1 MKRHTVPFFF
11 IDIITGGVIYM
22 KKILISVLVSIII
35 MLVVP
40 YIIVE
45 LAKPHN
51 NADSTEPIEPKVES
65 VGV

>member
-1 MKRHTVPFFF
+1 
-11 IDIITGGVIYM
+11 M

-51 NADSTEPIEPKVES
+51 NADSTEPIVPKVES

>member
-1 MKRHTVPFFF
+1 
-11 IDIITGGVIYM
+11 M

-51 NADSTEPIEPKVES
+51 NADSTAPAYSPNRPHTRVS
-65 VGV
+65 CDLSCHL

>member
-1 MKRHTVPFFF
+1 
-11 IDIITGGVIYM
+11 M

-45 LAKPHN
+45 LAKPQN

-65 VGV
+65 GGV

>member
-1 MKRHTVPFFF
+1 
-11 IDIITGGVIYM
+11 M
-22 KKILISVLVSIII
+22 KKIIISVLVSIII

-45 LAKPHN
+45 FAKPNN
-51 NADSTEPIEPKVES
+51 NADSTEPVVEI

>member
-1 MKRHTVPFFF
+1 
-11 IDIITGGVIYM
+11 M

-45 LAKPHN
+45 LVKPHN